1 MSEYMDSRKNSE
13 LVEKLQVALADTFV
27 LYFKTH
33 SFHWNVEGPHFKA
46 LHDLFMEQYT
56 ELWNITDE
64 IAERI
69 RTLGAYAPNSY
80 KELLGKAT
88 LSEISQTPDAMSMA
102 KQLAE
107 DNIAITDTFKAVLKE
122 AEDLGDESTTDLMIG
137 RITVH
142 EKTAWMLRAILKE
155 A

>member
-13 LVEKLQVALADTFV
+13 LIGKLQAVLADTFV

-33 SFHWNVEGPHFKA
+33 SFHWNVEGRHFKA
-46 LHDLFMEQYT
+46 LHDMFMEQYT
-56 ELWNITDE
+56 ELWNVTDE

-80 KELLGKAT
+80 KDLLSKST
-88 LSEISQTPDAMSMA
+88 LTEVSQTPDALSMA
-102 KQLAE
+102 KQLID
-107 DNIAITDTFKAVLKE
+107 DNIAITDTLKAALKE
-122 AEDLGDESTTDLMIG
+122 AQDLGDEATTDLMIG

-142 EKTAWMLRAILKE
+142 EKTAWMLRAIMKE

>member
-1 MSEYMDSRKNSE
+1 MSEYMDSRKNGE
-13 LVEKLQVALADTFV
+13 LIEKLQIALADTFV

-33 SFHWNVEGPHFKA
+33 AFHWNVEGVHFKA

-56 ELWNITDE
+56 ELWTITDE

-69 RTLGAYAPNSY
+69 RTLGAYAPNAFP
-80 KELLGKAT
+80 ELLAKAT
-88 LSEISQTPDAMSMA
+88 LSEVTQTPDGLSMA

-107 DNIAITDTFKAVLKE
+107 DNLTITDSMKSVLKE
-122 AEDLGDESTTDLMIG
+122 AQDIGDEVTVDLMIG
-137 RITVH
+137 RIMIH
-142 EKTAWMLRAILKE
+142 EKAAWMLRSILKE